1 MVEWVALFAK
11 LNKNVSANDA
21 RLIFMQIDKNSV
33 GSVSLSDLVPV
44 VFSRANKAQIRMII
58 QFAGTRVCVCV
69 FVLVCACV
77 FHCVVMMC
85 PTLFS
90 RAIEPCYYEPCFST

>member
-11 LNKNVSANDA
+11 LNKNVSPHDA

-58 QFAGTRVCVCV
+58 HFAGMCESAYVCVLIGSEEGISV
-69 FVLVCACV
+69 GGG
-77 FHCVVMMC
+77 
-85 PTLFS
+85 
-90 RAIEPCYYEPCFST
+90 

>member
-1 MVEWVALFAK
+1 MVEWVVLFAK

-44 VFSRANKAQIRMII
+44 VFSRASKAQIRMII
-58 QFAGTRVCVCV
+58 QFAGTCVRVCVRVCVCLC
-69 FVLVCACV
+69 VLVCFTA
-77 FHCVVMMC
+77 
-85 PTLFS
+85 S
-90 RAIEPCYYEPCFST
+90 EGGIGEGD